1 MLSSPRMPE
10 PTLSFS
16 DSILKLKGPIFIFG
30 ASGFIGVNLFHEI
43 FKVRQD
49 CYALTHDATKAWR
62 LKSLDVP
69 YENVIHCDILSGN
82 SVREVFEKY
91 KPRTLFNL
99 AAYGAYS
106 KQSNVNL
113 TYETN
118 VIGTAN
124 ILQQCSPDTVYI
136 HAGSSSEY
144 GFNCTAPKEDERVE
158 PNSHYAVSKVSAA
171 YLLEFYAKVHGLN
184 TLNLRLYSIYGYWEE
199 PDRLIPRLIEKARKG
214 ELPSFVSPDISRDF
228 VFIEDCLEAFIV
240 SALGVNEHT
249 RGKSYNIATGQKTT
263 IGQLVE
269 VTREQFGLTVK
280 PDWGTMTNRKWD
292 LADWYGDAS
301 AIETDLGWRA
311 TTSLETGLTKTKAWQ
326 DQVGYESTVIPA
338 FENPYLNPVITAIIA
353 CYKDAQAIPYMY
365 DRLVKTF
372 NELKVRYEII
382 FVNDNSP
389 DNQEEVIDALCDR
402 DPNVVG
408 ISHSRNFGSQS
419 AFLSGMEIATG
430 DAVVLMDGDLQ
441 DPPEIIPSFYEKWS
455 QGFDVVYGVRV
466 QREMKPHIH
475 FFYKLFYKIF
485 QNLSYVTIPRD
496 AGDFSMIDRKVVKEL
511 VDLPETEQF
520 LRGLRAWVGFKQ
532 TGVPYVRPERMF
544 GVSTNNWRKNIWWAK
559 KAIFS
564 FSFAP
569 LELMSYA
576 GFLLTGLS
584 FVGIIWQIAARVLDF
599 DPRTPY
605 GISTVIILIVF
616 FGGLTILGISFLGE
630 YVAKIFEETKKRPK
644 FIRTRIRR
652 GAKAY
657 KSADE
662 IRTLVKQLNK

>member
-1 MLSSPRMPE
+1 MLDQLPVYHDKIE
-10 PTLSFS
+10 
-16 DSILKLKGPIFIFG
+16 KLKGPVFVFG
-30 ASGFIGVNLFHEI
+30 ASGFIGANLFNEI
-43 FKVRQD
+43 FKIRKD
-49 CYALTHDATKAWR
+49 CFALTHDATKAWR
-62 LKSLDVP
+62 LKLLNVP
-69 YENVIHCDILSGN
+69 FENIIHCDILSNN
-82 SVREVFEKY
+82 SVMEVFEKY
-91 KPRTLFNL
+91 KPQTIFNL

-118 VIGTAN
+118 VIGTVN
-124 ILQQCSPDTVYI
+124 LLQNCTKDMVYI

-144 GFNCTAPKEDERVE
+144 GFNCTSPKETDRVE

-171 YLLEFYAKVHGLN
+171 YLLEYYARLFDLK

-199 PDRLIPRLIEKARKG
+199 PDRLIPKLIENARKKQ
-214 ELPSFVSPDISRDF
+214 LPSLVSPDISRDF
-228 VFIEDCLEAFIV
+228 VFVEDCVEAFLDA
-240 SALGVNEHT
+240 ALKIDSRNS
-249 RGKSYNIATGQKTT
+249 GKSFNIATGKKTT
-263 IGQLVE
+263 MGDLVDISRK
-269 VTREQFGLTVK
+269 TFAIEQE
-280 PDWGTMTNRKWD
+280 PQWGSMTNRKWD
-292 LADWYGDAS
+292 LAEWYGDPS
-301 AIETDLGWRA
+301 AFERDFGWKAR
-311 TTSLETGLTKTKAWQ
+311 TSLNEGLAKTSKWQ
-326 DQVGYESTVIPA
+326 QEIRYEDSVIPA
-338 FENPYLNPVITAIIA
+338 FENPKLNPVITAIIA
-353 CYKDAQAIPYMY
+353 CYKDAQAIPFMY
-365 DRLVKTF
+365 ERLVKTF

-389 DNQEEVIDALCDR
+389 DNQEEVINKICDK

-430 DAVVLMDGDLQ
+430 DCVVLMDGDLQ
-441 DPPEIIPSFYEKWS
+441 DPPEIIPAFYEKWMD
-455 QGFDVVYGVRV
+455 GNDVVYGVRV

-475 FFYKLFYKIF
+475 FFYKSFYKIF
-485 QNLSYVTIPRD
+485 QGLSYIPIPRD

-544 GVSTNNWRKNIWWAK
+544 GVSTNNWTKNIWWAK

-576 GFLLTGLS
+576 GFGLTGLS
-584 FVGIIWQIAARVLDF
+584 ILGIIWQIMAKLF
-599 DPRTPY
+599 FYPETPQ
-605 GISTVIILIVF
+605 GISTVIVLIVL

-630 YVAKIFEETKKRPK
+630 YITKIFEETKKRPK
-644 FIRTRIRR
+644 YIRTRIRR
-652 GAKAY
+652 GSKSY
-657 KSADE
+657 KTADE
-662 IRTLVKQLNK
+662 IRTLVKQLRK

>member
-1 MLSSPRMPE
+1 MPE
-10 PTLSFS
+10 QPLTLS
-16 DSILKLKGPIFIFG
+16 DKILQLKGPIFVFG
-30 ASGFIGVNLFHEI
+30 ASGFIGVNLFDEI
-43 FKVRQD
+43 FKLRQD
-49 CYALTHDATKAWR
+49 CYALTHDATRAWR
-62 LKSLDVP
+62 LKTLDVP
-69 YENVIHCDILSGN
+69 FENVVHCDILSKV
-82 SVREVFEKY
+82 SVKEVFEKY
-91 KPRTLFNL
+91 QPRTIFNL

-118 VIGTAN
+118 VVGTVNLLENCTAD
-124 ILQQCSPDTVYI
+124 SVYI

-144 GFNCTAPKEDERVE
+144 GFNCTAPGENDRVE

-171 YLLEFYAKVHGLN
+171 YLLEFYAKTKGLN

-199 PDRLIPRLIEKARKG
+199 PDRLIPRLIEKARHG

-228 VFIEDCLEAFIV
+228 VFIDDCLDAFV
-240 SALGVNEHT
+240 MSALGVGASN
-249 RGKSYNIATGQKTT
+249 RGKSYNVATGEKTT
-263 IGQLVE
+263 IGELVD
-269 VTREQFGLTVK
+269 VTRELFDLKVE
-280 PDWGTMTNRKWD
+280 PSWGSMTNRKWD
-292 LADWYGDAS
+292 LADWYGDPSNIQA
-301 AIETDLGWRA
+301 DLGWRA
-311 TTSLETGLTKTKAWQ
+311 TTSLAEGLTKTKNWQ
-326 DQVGYESTVIPA
+326 DRAGYESRIVPA

-365 DRLVKTF
+365 ERLVKMF
-372 NELKVRYEII
+372 NDLKVRYEII

-389 DNQEEVIDALCDR
+389 DNQEEIIDALCDQ

-441 DPPEIIPSFYEKWS
+441 DPPEIIPAFYQKWNE
-455 QGFDVVYGVRV
+455 GFDVVYGVRT
-466 QREMKPHIH
+466 QREMKPHVH

-485 QNLSYVTIPRD
+485 QNLSYVRIPRD
-496 AGDFSMIDRKVVKEL
+496 AGDFSLIDRKVVKEL

-576 GFLLTGLS
+576 GFFLTGLS
-584 FVGIIWQIAARVLDF
+584 FLGIIWQITARLLDF

-605 GISTVIILIVF
+605 GISTVIILVVF

-630 YVAKIFEETKKRPK
+630 YIAKIFEETKKRPK

-652 GAKAY
+652 GPKAY

-662 IRTLVKQLNK
+662 IRALVKQLNK

>member
-1 MLSSPRMPE
+1 MLDNLPHYRDKIE
-10 PTLSFS
+10 Q
-16 DSILKLKGPIFIFG
+16 LKGPIFVFG
-30 ASGFIGVNLFHEI
+30 ASGFIGANLFNDI
-43 FKVRQD
+43 YKIRKD

-62 LKSLDVP
+62 LKLLNVP
-69 YENVIHCDILSGN
+69 FENIIHCDILSDN
-82 SVREVFEKY
+82 SVHEVFERY
-91 KPRTLFNL
+91 KPQTIFNL

-106 KQSNVNL
+106 KQSSVNL

-124 ILQQCSPDTVYI
+124 ILQNCSKETVYI

-144 GFNCTAPKEDERVE
+144 GFNCTAPKETDRVE

-171 YLLEFYAKVHGLN
+171 YLLEYYARVFDLK

-199 PDRLIPRLIEKARKG
+199 PDRLIPKLVESVRQG
-214 ELPSFVSPDISRDF
+214 VLPSLVSPDISRDF
-228 VFIEDCLEAFIV
+228 VFIEDCVEAFLDAALKIT
-240 SALGVNEHT
+240 SAT
-249 RGKSYNIATGQKTT
+249 AGKSYNIATGRKTT
-263 IGQLVE
+263 IGDLVE
-269 VTREQFGLTVK
+269 TSRQTFGIK
-280 PDWGTMTNRKWD
+280 QEPKWGSMSNRKWD
-292 LADWYGDAS
+292 LAEWFGNPNAF
-301 AIETDLGWRA
+301 ETDFGWKA
-311 TTSLETGLTKTKAWQ
+311 KTSLEDGLSKTKAWQ
-326 DQVGYESTVIPA
+326 DQLQYEDTILPA
-338 FENPYLNPVITAIIA
+338 FLNPKLNPVITAIIA
-353 CYKDAQAIPYMY
+353 CYKDAQAIPFMY
-365 DRLVKTF
+365 ERIVKTC

-389 DNQEEVIDALCDR
+389 DNQEEVINKICDK

-430 DAVVLMDGDLQ
+430 DCVVLMDGDLQ
-441 DPPEIIPSFYEKWS
+441 DPPEIIPAFYEKWMD
-455 QGFDVVYGVRV
+455 GYDVVYGVRV

-475 FFYKLFYKIF
+475 FFYKTFYKIF
-485 QNLSYVTIPRD
+485 QSLSYIPIPRD

-544 GVSTNNWRKNIWWAK
+544 GVSTNNWTKNIWWAK

-576 GFLLTGLS
+576 GFSLTGLS
-584 FVGIIWQIAARVLDF
+584 ILGIIWQILAKLFFFRD
-599 DPRTPY
+599 TPQ
-605 GISTVIILIVF
+605 GISTVIVLIVF

-630 YVAKIFEETKKRPK
+630 YITKIFEETKKRPK
-644 FIRTRIRR
+644 YIRTRIRR
-652 GAKAY
+652 GTKSY
-657 KSADE
+657 KTADE
-662 IRTLVKQLNK
+662 IRTLVKQLRK

>member
-1 MLSSPRMPE
+1 MLDHLPVYRDKIE
-10 PTLSFS
+10 
-16 DSILKLKGPIFIFG
+16 KLKGPVFVFG
-30 ASGFIGVNLFHEI
+30 ASGFIGANLFNDI
-43 FKVRQD
+43 FKIRKD
-49 CYALTHDATKAWR
+49 CYAVTHDATKAWR
-62 LKSLDVP
+62 LKLLNVP
-69 YENVIHCDILSGN
+69 FENIIHCDILSDN
-82 SVREVFEKY
+82 SIKEVFEKY
-91 KPRTLFNL
+91 KPQTIFNL

-118 VIGTAN
+118 VLGTVN
-124 ILQQCSPDTVYI
+124 ILQNCTKDMVYI

-144 GFNCTAPKEDERVE
+144 GFNCTSPKETDRVE

-171 YLLEFYAKVHGLN
+171 YLLEYYAKVAGLK

-199 PDRLIPRLIEKARKG
+199 PDRLIPRLIENARKKS
-214 ELPSFVSPDISRDF
+214 LPSLVSPDISRDF
-228 VFIEDCLEAFIV
+228 VFVEDCVEAFLDA
-240 SALGVNEHT
+240 ALKIDDEKSG
-249 RGKSYNIATGQKTT
+249 RSYNIATGRKTT
-263 IGQLVE
+263 MGDLVD
-269 VTREQFGLTVK
+269 VTRKAFSIAKE
-280 PDWGTMTNRKWD
+280 PEWGSMSNRKWD
-292 LADWYGDAS
+292 LAEWFGDPS
-301 AIETDLGWRA
+301 AFENDFGWKAR
-311 TTSLETGLTKTKAWQ
+311 TSLEDGLIRYSQWQ
-326 DQVGYESTVIPA
+326 DAVQYESRLIPA
-338 FENPYLNPVITAIIA
+338 FENPKLNPVITAIIA
-353 CYKDAQAIPYMY
+353 CYKDAQAIPFMY
-365 DRLVKTF
+365 ERLVKTF

-389 DNQEEVIDALCDR
+389 DNQEEVINAICDK

-430 DAVVLMDGDLQ
+430 DCVVLMDGDLQ
-441 DPPEIIPSFYEKWS
+441 DPPEIIPAFYEKWMD
-455 QGFDVVYGVRV
+455 GYDVVYGVRV

-475 FFYKLFYKIF
+475 FFYKTFYKVF
-485 QNLSYVTIPRD
+485 QGLSYIPIPRD

-544 GVSTNNWRKNIWWAK
+544 GVSTNNWTKNIWWAK

-576 GFLLTGLS
+576 GFGLTALS
-584 FVGIIWQIAARVLDF
+584 ILGIIWQILAKFFFFPDT
-599 DPRTPY
+599 PR
-605 GISTVIILIVF
+605 GLSTVIILIVF

-630 YVAKIFEETKKRPK
+630 YITKIFEETKKRPK
-644 FIRTRIRR
+644 YIRTRIRR
-652 GAKAY
+652 GPKAY
-657 KSADE
+657 KTADE
-662 IRTLVKQLNK
+662 IRALVKQLRK

>member
-1 MLSSPRMPE
+1 MLDHLPVYRDKIE
-10 PTLSFS
+10 
-16 DSILKLKGPIFIFG
+16 KLKGPVFVFG
-30 ASGFIGVNLFHEI
+30 ASGFIGANLFNDI
-43 FKVRQD
+43 FKIRKD
-49 CYALTHDATKAWR
+49 CYAVTHDATKAWR
-62 LKSLDVP
+62 LKLLNVP
-69 YENVIHCDILSGN
+69 FENIIHCDILSDN
-82 SVREVFEKY
+82 SIKEVFEKY
-91 KPRTLFNL
+91 KPQTIFNL

-118 VIGTAN
+118 VLGTVN
-124 ILQQCSPDTVYI
+124 ILQNCTKDMVYI

-144 GFNCTAPKEDERVE
+144 GFNCTSPKETDRVE

-171 YLLEFYAKVHGLN
+171 YLLEYYAKVAGLK

-199 PDRLIPRLIEKARKG
+199 PDRLIPRLIENARKKS
-214 ELPSFVSPDISRDF
+214 LPSLVSPDISRDF
-228 VFIEDCLEAFIV
+228 VFVEDCVEAFLDA
-240 SALGVNEHT
+240 ALKIDDEKSG
-249 RGKSYNIATGQKTT
+249 RSYNIATGRKTT
-263 IGQLVE
+263 MGDLVD
-269 VTREQFGLTVK
+269 VTRRAFSIAKE
-280 PDWGTMTNRKWD
+280 PEWGSMSNRKWD
-292 LADWYGDAS
+292 LAEWFGDPS
-301 AIETDLGWRA
+301 AFENDFGWKA
-311 TTSLETGLTKTKAWQ
+311 KTSLEDGLVRYSQWQ
-326 DQVGYESTVIPA
+326 DAVQYESRLIPA
-338 FENPYLNPVITAIIA
+338 FENPKLNPVITAIIA
-353 CYKDAQAIPYMY
+353 CYKDAQAIPFMY
-365 DRLVKTF
+365 ERLVKTF

-389 DNQEEVIDALCDR
+389 DNQEEVINAICDK

-430 DAVVLMDGDLQ
+430 DCVVLMDGDLQ
-441 DPPEIIPSFYEKWS
+441 DPPEIIPAFYEKWMD
-455 QGFDVVYGVRV
+455 GYDVVYGVRV

-475 FFYKLFYKIF
+475 FFYKTFYKVF
-485 QNLSYVTIPRD
+485 QGLSYIPIPRD

-544 GVSTNNWRKNIWWAK
+544 GVSTNNWTKNIWWAK

-576 GFLLTGLS
+576 GFGLTALS
-584 FVGIIWQIAARVLDF
+584 ILGIIWQILAKFFFFPDT
-599 DPRTPY
+599 PR
-605 GISTVIILIVF
+605 GLSTVIILIVF

-630 YVAKIFEETKKRPK
+630 YITKIFEETKKRPK
-644 FIRTRIRR
+644 YIRTRIRR
-652 GAKAY
+652 GPKAY
-657 KSADE
+657 KTADE
-662 IRTLVKQLNK
+662 IRALVKQLRK

>member
-1 MLSSPRMPE
+1 MLERLPAYRE
-10 PTLSFS
+10 K
-16 DSILKLKGPIFIFG
+16 IEKLKGPIFVFG
-30 ASGFIGVNLFHEI
+30 ASGFIGANLFNDI
-43 FKVRQD
+43 FKIRKD

-62 LKSLDVP
+62 LKLLNVP
-69 YENVIHCDILSGN
+69 FENIIHCDILSNN
-82 SVREVFEKY
+82 SVSEVFEKY
-91 KPRTLFNL
+91 KPQTLFNL

-106 KQSNVNL
+106 KQNNVNL

-118 VIGTAN
+118 VIGTVN
-124 ILQQCSPDTVYI
+124 ILQNCSKDMVYI

-144 GFNCTAPKEDERVE
+144 GYNCTAPKETDRVA

-171 YLLEFYAKVHGLN
+171 YLLEYYAKQFELK

-199 PDRLIPRLIEKARKG
+199 PDRLISKLIESARKKQ
-214 ELPSFVSPDISRDF
+214 LPSLVSPDISRDF
-228 VFIEDCLEAFIV
+228 VFVQDCIEAFLDA
-240 SALGVNEHT
+240 ALNIT
-249 RGKSYNIATGQKTT
+249 ADTAGKSYNIATGLKTT
-263 IGQLVE
+263 IGDLVE
-269 VTREQFGLTVK
+269 TSRRTFGIEQE
-280 PDWGTMTNRKWD
+280 PQWGSMSNRNWD
-292 LADWYGDAS
+292 LAEWYGDPS
-301 AIETDLGWRA
+301 SFKQDFGW
-311 TTSLETGLTKTKAWQ
+311 TPKTSLEEGLAKTKEWQ
-326 DQVGYESTVIPA
+326 ENIGYETSVIPA
-338 FENPYLNPVITAIIA
+338 FENPKLNPIITAIIA
-353 CYKDAQAIPYMY
+353 CYRDAQAIPYMY
-365 DRLVKTF
+365 QRLVKTF

-389 DNQEEVIDALCDR
+389 DNQEEVINAICDK

-430 DAVVLMDGDLQ
+430 DCVVLMDGDLQ
-441 DPPEIIPSFYEKWS
+441 DPPEIIPAFYEKWMD
-455 QGFDVVYGVRV
+455 GYDVVYGVRV

-475 FFYKLFYKIF
+475 FFYKTFYKIF
-485 QNLSYVTIPRD
+485 QGLSYIPIPRD

-544 GVSTNNWRKNIWWAK
+544 GVSTNNWTKNIWWAK

-576 GFLLTGLS
+576 GFTLTGLS
-584 FVGIIWQIAARVLDF
+584 LLGIVWQILAKLFFFRD
-599 DPRTPY
+599 TPQ
-605 GISTVIILIVF
+605 GISTVIVLIVF

-630 YVAKIFEETKKRPK
+630 YITKIFEETKKRPK
-644 FIRTRIRR
+644 YIRTRIRR
-652 GAKAY
+652 GAKSY
-657 KSADE
+657 KTADE
-662 IRTLVKQLNK
+662 IRTLVKQLRK

>member
-1 MLSSPRMPE
+1 MLDHLPVYRDKIE
-10 PTLSFS
+10 
-16 DSILKLKGPIFIFG
+16 KLKGPVFVFG
-30 ASGFIGVNLFHEI
+30 ASGFIGANLFNDI
-43 FKVRQD
+43 FKIRKD
-49 CYALTHDATKAWR
+49 CYAVTHDATKAWR
-62 LKSLDVP
+62 LKLLNVP
-69 YENVIHCDILSGN
+69 FENIIHCDILSDN
-82 SVREVFEKY
+82 SIKEVFEKY
-91 KPRTLFNL
+91 KPQTIFNL

-118 VIGTAN
+118 VLGTVN
-124 ILQQCSPDTVYI
+124 ILQNCTKDMVYI

-144 GFNCTAPKEDERVE
+144 GFNCTSPKETDRVE

-171 YLLEFYAKVHGLN
+171 YLLEYYAKVAGLK

-199 PDRLIPRLIEKARKG
+199 PDRLIPRLIENARKKN
-214 ELPSFVSPDISRDF
+214 LPSLVSPDISRDF
-228 VFIEDCLEAFIV
+228 VFVEDCVEAFLDA
-240 SALGVNEHT
+240 ALKIDDEKSG
-249 RGKSYNIATGQKTT
+249 RSYNIATGRKTT
-263 IGQLVE
+263 MGDLVD
-269 VTREQFGLTVK
+269 VTRKAFSISKE
-280 PDWGTMTNRKWD
+280 PEWGSMSNRKWD
-292 LADWYGDAS
+292 LAEWFGDPTAF
-301 AIETDLGWRA
+301 ENDFGWKAR
-311 TTSLETGLTKTKAWQ
+311 TSLEDGLIRYSQWQ
-326 DQVGYESTVIPA
+326 DAVQYESRLIPA
-338 FENPYLNPVITAIIA
+338 FENPKLNPVITAIIA
-353 CYKDAQAIPYMY
+353 CYKDAQAIPFMY
-365 DRLVKTF
+365 ERLVKTF

-389 DNQEEVIDALCDR
+389 DNQEEVINAICDK

-430 DAVVLMDGDLQ
+430 DCVVLMDGDLQ
-441 DPPEIIPSFYEKWS
+441 DPPEIIPAFYEKWMD
-455 QGFDVVYGVRV
+455 GYDVVYGVRV

-475 FFYKLFYKIF
+475 FFYKTFYKVF
-485 QNLSYVTIPRD
+485 QGLSYIPIPRD

-544 GVSTNNWRKNIWWAK
+544 GVSTNNWTKNIWWAK

-576 GFLLTGLS
+576 GFGLTALS
-584 FVGIIWQIAARVLDF
+584 ILGIIWQILAKFFFFPDT
-599 DPRTPY
+599 PR
-605 GISTVIILIVF
+605 GLSTVIILIVF

-630 YVAKIFEETKKRPK
+630 YITKIFEETKKRPK
-644 FIRTRIRR
+644 YIRTRIRR
-652 GAKAY
+652 GPKAY
-657 KSADE
+657 KTADE
-662 IRTLVKQLNK
+662 IRALVKQLRK

>member
-1 MLSSPRMPE
+1 MLDNLPHYRDKIE
-10 PTLSFS
+10 Q
-16 DSILKLKGPIFIFG
+16 LKGPIFVFG
-30 ASGFIGVNLFHEI
+30 ASGFIGANLFNDI
-43 FKVRQD
+43 YKIRKD

-62 LKSLDVP
+62 LKLLNVP
-69 YENVIHCDILSGN
+69 FENIIHCDILSDN
-82 SVREVFEKY
+82 SVREVFERY
-91 KPRTLFNL
+91 KPQTLFNL

-106 KQSNVNL
+106 KQSSVNL

-124 ILQQCSPDTVYI
+124 ILQNCSKETVYI

-144 GFNCTAPKEDERVE
+144 GFNCTAPKETDRVE

-171 YLLEFYAKVHGLN
+171 YLLEYYARVFDLK

-199 PDRLIPRLIEKARKG
+199 PDRLIPKLVESVRQG
-214 ELPSFVSPDISRDF
+214 TLPSLVSPDISRDF
-228 VFIEDCLEAFIV
+228 VFIEDCVEAFLDAALKIT
-240 SALGVNEHT
+240 SAT
-249 RGKSYNIATGQKTT
+249 AGKSYNIATGRKTT
-263 IGQLVE
+263 IGDLVE
-269 VTREQFGLTVK
+269 TSRQTFGIK
-280 PDWGTMTNRKWD
+280 QEPKWGSMSNRKWD
-292 LADWYGDAS
+292 LAEWFGDPEAF
-301 AIETDLGWRA
+301 ETDFGWKA
-311 TTSLETGLTKTKAWQ
+311 KTSLEDGLSKTKTWQ
-326 DQVGYESTVIPA
+326 DQLQYEETILPA
-338 FENPYLNPVITAIIA
+338 FLNPKLNPVITAIIA
-353 CYKDAQAIPYMY
+353 CYKDAQAIPFMY
-365 DRLVKTF
+365 ERIVKTC

-389 DNQEEVIDALCDR
+389 DNQEEVINKICDK

-430 DAVVLMDGDLQ
+430 DCVVLMDGDLQ
-441 DPPEIIPSFYEKWS
+441 DPPEIIPAFYEKWMD
-455 QGFDVVYGVRV
+455 GYDVVYGVRV

-475 FFYKLFYKIF
+475 FFYKSFYKIF
-485 QNLSYVTIPRD
+485 QGLSYIPIPRD

-544 GVSTNNWRKNIWWAK
+544 GVSTNNWTKNIWWAK

-576 GFLLTGLS
+576 GFTLTGLS
-584 FVGIIWQIAARVLDF
+584 ILGIIWQILAKLFFFRD
-599 DPRTPY
+599 TPQ
-605 GISTVIILIVF
+605 GISTVIVLIVF

-630 YVAKIFEETKKRPK
+630 YITKIFEETKKRPK
-644 FIRTRIRR
+644 YIRTRIRR
-652 GAKAY
+652 GTKSY
-657 KSADE
+657 KTADE
-662 IRTLVKQLNK
+662 IRTLVKQLRK

>member
-1 MLSSPRMPE
+1 MPE
-10 PTLSFS
+10 QVLPFQEK
-16 DSILKLKGPIFIFG
+16 INQLKGPVFVFG
-30 ASGFIGVNLFHEI
+30 ASGFIGVNLFYEI
-43 FKVRQD
+43 FKQRKD

-62 LKSLDVP
+62 LKSLDIP

-82 SVREVFEKY
+82 SVKEVFAKY
-91 KPRTLFNL
+91 QPGTIFNL

-106 KQSNVNL
+106 KQSNISL

-118 VIGTAN
+118 VIGTLN
-124 ILQQCSPDTVYI
+124 ILQNCTPETVYI

-144 GFNCTAPKEDERVE
+144 GFNCTAPSETDRVE

-171 YLLEFYAKVHGLN
+171 YLLEYYARIHQIN

-199 PDRLIPRLIEKARKG
+199 PDRLIPRLIEKARQG
-214 ELPSFVSPDISRDF
+214 QLPSFVSPDISRDF
-228 VFIEDCLEAFIV
+228 VFIDDCIDAFII
-240 SALGVNEHT
+240 SALGVSETT
-249 RGKSYNIATGQKTT
+249 RGKSYNIATGRKTT
-263 IGQLVE
+263 IGDLVS
-269 VTREQFGLTVK
+269 VTRSLFNIREEPQ
-280 PDWGTMTNRKWD
+280 WGSMTNRKWD
-292 LADWYGDAS
+292 LADWYGDPS
-301 AIETDLGWRA
+301 AIEADLGWRA
-311 TTSLETGLTKTKAWQ
+311 STSLEDGLSKTYQWQ
-326 DQVGYESTVIPA
+326 EQAEYESRIIPA
-338 FENPYLNPVITAIIA
+338 FENPNLNPVITAIIA
-353 CYKDAQAIPYMY
+353 CYRDAQAIPYMY
-365 DRLVKTF
+365 DRLVNTF
-372 NELKVRYEII
+372 NQMKVRYEII

-389 DNQEEVIDALCDR
+389 DNQEEVIDALCDK

-408 ISHSRNFGSQS
+408 ISHSRNFGSQA

-441 DPPEIIPSFYEKWS
+441 DPPEIIPSLHEKWNE
-455 QGFDVVYGVRV
+455 GYDVVYGVRV

-485 QNLSYVTIPRD
+485 RNLSYVSIPRD

-576 GFLLTGLS
+576 GFILTGLS
-584 FVGIIWQIAARVLDF
+584 FIGIIWQIIAKIFLYPET
-599 DPRTPY
+599 PR
-605 GISTVIILIVF
+605 GFSTVIVLVIF

-630 YVAKIFEETKKRPK
+630 YIAKIFEETKKRPK

-652 GAKAY
+652 GVKAY

-662 IRTLVKQLNK
+662 IRTLVKQLKK

>member
-1 MLSSPRMPE
+1 MLDHLPVYRDKIE
-10 PTLSFS
+10 
-16 DSILKLKGPIFIFG
+16 KLKGPVFVFG
-30 ASGFIGVNLFHEI
+30 ASGFIGANLFNDI
-43 FKVRQD
+43 FKIRKD
-49 CYALTHDATKAWR
+49 CYAVTHDATKAWR
-62 LKSLDVP
+62 LKLLNVP
-69 YENVIHCDILSGN
+69 FENIIHCDILSDN
-82 SVREVFEKY
+82 SIKEVFEKY
-91 KPRTLFNL
+91 KPQTIFNL

-118 VIGTAN
+118 VLGTVN
-124 ILQQCSPDTVYI
+124 ILQNCTKDMVYI

-144 GFNCTAPKEDERVE
+144 GFNCTSPKETDRVE

-171 YLLEFYAKVHGLN
+171 YLLEYYAKVAGLK

-199 PDRLIPRLIEKARKG
+199 PDRLIPRLIENARKKN
-214 ELPSFVSPDISRDF
+214 LPSLVSPDISRDF
-228 VFIEDCLEAFIV
+228 VFVEDCVEAFLDA
-240 SALGVNEHT
+240 ALKIDDEKSG
-249 RGKSYNIATGQKTT
+249 RSYNIATGRKTT
-263 IGQLVE
+263 MGDLVD
-269 VTREQFGLTVK
+269 VTRKAFSIAKE
-280 PDWGTMTNRKWD
+280 PEWGSMSNRKWD
-292 LADWYGDAS
+292 LAEWFGDPS
-301 AIETDLGWRA
+301 AFENDFGWKAR
-311 TTSLETGLTKTKAWQ
+311 TPLEDGLIRYSQWQ
-326 DQVGYESTVIPA
+326 DAVQYDSRLIPA
-338 FENPYLNPVITAIIA
+338 FENPKLNPVITAIIA
-353 CYKDAQAIPYMY
+353 CYKDAQAIPFMY
-365 DRLVKTF
+365 ERLVKTF

-389 DNQEEVIDALCDR
+389 DNQEEVINAICDK

-430 DAVVLMDGDLQ
+430 DCVVLMDGDLQ
-441 DPPEIIPSFYEKWS
+441 DPPEIIPAFYEKWMD
-455 QGFDVVYGVRV
+455 GYDVVYGVRV

-475 FFYKLFYKIF
+475 FFYKTFYKVF
-485 QNLSYVTIPRD
+485 QGLSYIPIPRD

-544 GVSTNNWRKNIWWAK
+544 GVSTNNWTKNIWWAK

-576 GFLLTGLS
+576 GFGLTALS
-584 FVGIIWQIAARVLDF
+584 ILGIIWQILAKFFFFPDT
-599 DPRTPY
+599 PR
-605 GISTVIILIVF
+605 GLSTVIILIVF

-630 YVAKIFEETKKRPK
+630 YITKIFEETKKRPK
-644 FIRTRIRR
+644 YIRTRIRR
-652 GAKAY
+652 GPKAY
-657 KSADE
+657 KTADE
-662 IRTLVKQLNK
+662 IRALVKQLRK

>member
-1 MLSSPRMPE
+1 ML
-10 PTLSFS
+10 
-16 DSILKLKGPIFIFG
+16 DSLPHYRDKIEQLKGPIFIFG
-30 ASGFIGVNLFHEI
+30 ASGFIGANLFNDI
-43 FKVRQD
+43 FKIRKD

-62 LKSLDVP
+62 LKLLNVP
-69 YENVIHCDILSGN
+69 FENIIHCDILSDN

-91 KPRTLFNL
+91 KPQTLFNL

-106 KQSNVNL
+106 KQSSVNL

-124 ILQQCSPDTVYI
+124 ILQNCSKETVYI

-144 GFNCTAPKEDERVE
+144 GFNCTAPKETDRVQ

-171 YLLEFYAKVHGLN
+171 YLLEYYAKVLDLK

-199 PDRLIPRLIEKARKG
+199 PDRLIPKLIESVRNG
-214 ELPSFVSPDISRDF
+214 ELPSLVSPDISRDF
-228 VFIEDCLEAFIV
+228 VFIEDCVEAFLDAALNIT
-240 SALGVNEHT
+240 SATAG
-249 RGKSYNIATGQKTT
+249 RSYNIATGRKTT
-263 IGQLVE
+263 IGDLVE
-269 VTREQFGLTVK
+269 TSRKTFGIAQEPK
-280 PDWGTMTNRKWD
+280 WGSMSNRKWD
-292 LADWYGDAS
+292 LAEWYGDPDAF
-301 AIETDLGWRA
+301 ETDFGWKA
-311 TTSLETGLTKTKAWQ
+311 KTSLEDGLAKTKNWQ
-326 DQVGYESTVIPA
+326 DVLNYEDSILPA
-338 FENPYLNPVITAIIA
+338 FLNPKLNPVITAIIA
-353 CYKDAQAIPYMY
+353 CYKDAQAIPFMY
-365 DRLVKTF
+365 ERIVKTC
-372 NELKVRYEII
+372 NDLKVRYEII
-382 FVNDNSP
+382 FVNDSSP
-389 DNQEEVIDALCDR
+389 DNQEEVINKICDK

-430 DAVVLMDGDLQ
+430 DCVVLMDGDLQ
-441 DPPEIIPSFYEKWS
+441 DPPEIIPAFYEKWME
-455 QGFDVVYGVRV
+455 GYDVVYGVRV

-475 FFYKLFYKIF
+475 FFYKTFYKIF
-485 QNLSYVTIPRD
+485 QSLSYIPIPRD

-544 GVSTNNWRKNIWWAK
+544 GVSTNNWTKNIWWAK

-576 GFLLTGLS
+576 GFTLTGLS
-584 FVGIIWQIAARVLDF
+584 ILGIIWQILAKLF
-599 DPRTPY
+599 FFPETPQ
-605 GISTVIILIVF
+605 GISTVIVLIVF

-630 YVAKIFEETKKRPK
+630 YITKIFEETKKRPK
-644 FIRTRIRR
+644 YIRTRIRR
-652 GAKAY
+652 GSKSY
-657 KSADE
+657 KTADE
-662 IRTLVKQLNK
+662 IRTLVKQLRK